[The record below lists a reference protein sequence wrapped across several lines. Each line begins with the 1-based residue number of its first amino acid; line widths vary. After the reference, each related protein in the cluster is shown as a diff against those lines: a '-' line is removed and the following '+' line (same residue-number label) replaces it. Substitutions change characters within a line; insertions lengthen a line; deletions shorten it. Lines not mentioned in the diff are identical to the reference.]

1 MSKIIRKK
9 NRLTRYNY
17 SLPGAYFVT
26 ICVSQMRELLG
37 EIVDK
42 KVILNEFGEIVKE
55 IWENIPK
62 HFKNIIL
69 DEWVIMPNHLHG
81 ILIIYY
87 NNEREI
93 KDRNEELNDYS
104 YLLQKNK
111 RSQMYLPKVINGF
124 KGAVTR
130 IINQKFPN
138 NEFTWQKSFYDHII
152 RNDKAIKKIRE
163 YIYNNPLNWKMDQ
176 AVPENMDKEFIESLK
191 F

>member
-111 RSQMYLPKVINGF
+111 QSQMYLPKVINGF

-176 AVPENMDKEFIESLK
+176 AVPENMDKEFIKSLK